1 MFTPENDLERSLV
14 RAAEQ
19 PEHRAAFL
27 KELLDAELA
36 FALIDSGDAR
46 EGYVVPEVS
55 NDDLSFVPVFT
66 SESRIKAMFGDEKLQ
81 VVRQTFRQI
90 LEQIDDA
97 NFVLNPGSDY
107 GRELM
112 AEDVACMLDG
122 DFERAAEGFED
133 DDQDG
138 DGGEDEPPMMIGEP
152 SPAPVHLTAPL
163 AALFATIPEVK
174 KAHIGQAVFADSEG
188 VRRLVIG
195 LTVEGDIDAVLDR
208 VSGVLETAARP
219 SDVIDFV
226 EAPGSPLDEYFSRDL
241 KPFYSRNDPQPA

>member
-1 MFTPENDLERSLV
+1 MFIPENDLERSLM

-36 FALIDSGDAR
+36 FALLDTGNAR

-55 NDDLSFVPVFT
+55 HDDLSFVPVFSSQT
-66 SESRIKAMFGDEKLQ
+66 RIHAMFGDEKLQ

-133 DDQDG
+133 ADEDG
-138 DGGEDEPPMMIGEP
+138 EAAENEPPMLVGEP
-152 SPAPVHLTAPL
+152 SPAPAHLTAPL
-163 AALFATIPEVK
+163 AALFATIPQVK

-195 LTVEGDIDAVLDR
+195 LAVDGDIDDVLDR
-208 VSGVLETAARP
+208 VGEVLEKAARP

-226 EAPGSPLDEYFSRDL
+226 EVPGSPLDQYFARDL